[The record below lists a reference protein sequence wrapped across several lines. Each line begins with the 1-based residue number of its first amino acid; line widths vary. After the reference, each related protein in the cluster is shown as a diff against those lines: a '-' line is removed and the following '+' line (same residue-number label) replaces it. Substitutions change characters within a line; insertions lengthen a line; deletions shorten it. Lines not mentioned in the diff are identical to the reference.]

1 MSEAASLPGNLFDE
15 PAAQPA
21 TRTRQDNW
29 ATLTVEGIFT
39 EVHRRHLDRIDLIQ
53 PTMDFVKIN
62 AGSFTGKQS
71 TINGRT
77 TVSFAKFL
85 HNFKSI
91 VYRIAANCPVQIDA
105 VTHTESI
112 VNELRPRE
120 ETPQFITVFNQL
132 VFNILLNASDEEA
145 MNIVLQYEHSD
156 DSQQTLKKDG
166 RRALFALMQ
175 TYAPVSTNASN
186 LVKAKLPE
194 PTSLSPT
201 SFGHLSHRAS
211 KAQTGHLSDLHC
223 QCRPSS
229 RPRSL
234 SGSST
239 RFANTYLP

>member
-112 VNELRPRE
+112 VNELRPGE

-145 MNIVLQYEHSD
+145 MNIVLQVRTFRRFAANFEERWTTG
-156 DSQQTLKKDG
+156 TLCPDADLCARVNQCEQPG
-166 RRALFALMQ
+166 
-175 TYAPVSTNASN
+175 
-186 LVKAKLPE
+186 E
-194 PTSLSPT
+194 
-201 SFGHLSHRAS
+201 S
-211 KAQTGHLSDLHC
+211 KA
-223 QCRPSS
+223 
-229 RPRSL
+229 
-234 SGSST
+234 
-239 RFANTYLP
+239 